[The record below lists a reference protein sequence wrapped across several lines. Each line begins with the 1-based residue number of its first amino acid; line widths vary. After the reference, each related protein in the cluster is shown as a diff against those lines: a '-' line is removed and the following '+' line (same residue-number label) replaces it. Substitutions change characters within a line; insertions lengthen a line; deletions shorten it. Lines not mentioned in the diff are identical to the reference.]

1 MKERRNAIIKFCL
14 YLGVLLVSYIPTIV
28 WMVDRWEAKESYYG
42 HGWLIPIV
50 SLYIVWQRRPLLK
63 RAKISPDVTGLF
75 IVLVSL
81 GAHIAAA
88 SLRIYFLSGFSLVTA
103 IWGLILFS
111 FGRQMMKNL
120 IFPVFFLAAMI
131 PLPLVMISNLTV
143 RLKLMVA
150 QVATVILNWIGFH
163 SVRSGSLIT
172 MPNSEIEI
180 AAPCSGLRSLISL
193 LTLGLI
199 FAFALK
205 ISLFKK
211 IVLFLSS
218 IPIAIVANII
228 RVLLLAVV
236 NDIYGEKIA
245 MGFFH
250 DCTGFVMFAVA
261 FIGLYFVGVWLEGTA
276 GEKA

>member
-1 MKERRNAIIKFCL
+1 
-14 YLGVLLVSYIPTIV
+14 
-28 WMVDRWEAKESYYG
+28 
-42 HGWLIPIV
+42 
-50 SLYIVWQRRPLLK
+50 
-63 RAKISPDVTGLF
+63 
-75 IVLVSL
+75 
-81 GAHIAAA
+81 
-88 SLRIYFLSGFSLVTA
+88 
-103 IWGLILFS
+103 
-111 FGRQMMKNL
+111 
-120 IFPVFFLAAMI
+120 
-131 PLPLVMISNLTV
+131 
-143 RLKLMVA
+143 
-150 QVATVILNWIGFH
+150 
-163 SVRSGSLIT
+163 